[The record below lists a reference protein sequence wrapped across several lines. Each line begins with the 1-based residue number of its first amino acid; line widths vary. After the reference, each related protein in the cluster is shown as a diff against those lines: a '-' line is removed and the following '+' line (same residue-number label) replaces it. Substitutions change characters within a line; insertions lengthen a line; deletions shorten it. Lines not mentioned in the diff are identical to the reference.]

1 MWKRNLRK
9 RRLIAALLGEMTKES
24 GSVHSAK
31 LKSKVFFRKPLDE
44 KYYEEVIEACALKP
58 DLEMLA
64 AGDMTEI
71 GERGIN
77 LSGGQKQRVS
87 LARAVYS
94 QIDVFLLDD
103 TLRRRRAR
111 REAPLRESHL
121 LGDRPSEGENM
132 YPRQALRACHRPQ
145 RHVATV
151 TLPL

>member
-1 MWKRNLRK
+1 MQLNNENCFPLPPSQ
-9 RRLIAALLGEMTKES
+9 TS
-24 GSVHSAK
+24 
-31 LKSKVFFRKPLDE
+31 RKPLDE